1 MADAVASGPEVC
13 GFRSEHLRGA
23 MELFA
28 AEGWDTYTADPER
41 TLRALTAPG
50 STTVVAVDGGAVAAL
65 VQLQSDGEIQAH
77 LSALVVG
84 ERWRRRGLGR
94 TLLREALERAG
105 GLRIDLITRAGD
117 YYLAIGAEP
126 AARRARA
133 ESAGGRR
140 AGGGAAAG
148 GRRPPPPPP
157 PPPLPRKALQVERP
171 TV

>member
-126 AARRARA
+126 VPGFRLRLSDLDGERR
-133 ESAGGRR
+133 
-140 AGGGAAAG
+140 
-148 GRRPPPPPP
+148 
-157 PPPLPRKALQVERP
+157 
-171 TV
+171 

>member
-65 VQLQSDGEIQAH
+65 VQLQSDGEIQATSRH
-77 LSALVVG
+77 SWSAS
-84 ERWRRRGLGR
+84 
-94 TLLREALERAG
+94 
-105 GLRIDLITRAGD
+105 D
-117 YYLAIGAEP
+117 
-126 AARRARA
+126 
-133 ESAGGRR
+133 
-140 AGGGAAAG
+140 GAAADSG
-148 GRRPPPPPP
+148 GRSSARLSSARAPS
-157 PPPLPRKALQVERP
+157 A
-171 TV
+171 